1 MGFASDIITLSPP
14 SSHSPQTHPSLSPE
28 ESPFQVSPTLPPAD
42 TLICGDE
49 EGFTHLHG
57 GKKAEKHHGRR
68 PCPPSFH
75 VWLRFFCQSPA
86 HPKVTPGAQP
96 CSDFQDDSTQKAP

>member
-57 GKKAEKHHGRR
+57 GKKAEKAPWPAPLPTKLARVAEVLL
-68 PCPPSFH
+68 PVACTP
-75 VWLRFFCQSPA
+75 QSNA
-86 HPKVTPGAQP
+86 RGTTL
-96 CSDFQDDSTQKAP
+96 F